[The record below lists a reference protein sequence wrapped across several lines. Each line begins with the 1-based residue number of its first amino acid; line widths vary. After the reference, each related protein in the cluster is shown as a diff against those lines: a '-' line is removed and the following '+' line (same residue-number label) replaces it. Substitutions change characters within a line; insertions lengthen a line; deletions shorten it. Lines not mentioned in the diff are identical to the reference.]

1 MKQTR
6 ILMGMPVTVEVV
18 DATAT
23 ASTLNSVYDYLQY
36 IDDKFSTYKA
46 DSEISQINQGLLTV
60 KRSSPDMQTVFELSE
75 QTRRETDGYFNIEQD
90 GYYDPSG
97 LVKGWAIF
105 NAAEILRKQGF
116 ENYYVDAGGD
126 VQLAGNNEHGQAWRI
141 GIRNPFNISQIV
153 KVLSLTNIGIATS
166 GNYIRGDHIYNPLG
180 NHEKV
185 SDIVSLTVIG
195 PNIYEADRFATAAY
209 AMGREGIQFISQL
222 DGFEGYMIDELGRAT
237 FTAGFDR
244 YTIHDKVH

>member
-18 DATAT
+18 DAWAT
-23 ASTLNSVYDYLQY
+23 TSTLDSVYDYFQY

-46 DSEISQINQGLLTV
+46 NSEISQINQGLLSV
-60 KRSSPDMQTVFELSE
+60 KRSSADMQTVFALSE
-75 QTRRETDGYFNIEQD
+75 QTRRETDGYFNIEHD

-126 VQLAGNNEHGQAWRI
+126 VQLAGNNEHEQAWRI
-141 GIRNPFNISQIV
+141 GIRNPFNIAQIV
-153 KVLSLTNIGIATS
+153 KVLSLTNLGIATS
-166 GNYIRGDHIYNPLG
+166 GSYIRGDHIYNPLG
-180 NHEKV
+180 NHETV
-185 SDIVSLTVIG
+185 SEIVSLTVIG
-195 PNIYEADRFATAAY
+195 SNVYEADRFATAAF

-222 DGFEGYMIDELGRAT
+222 DGFEGYMIDEFGLAT
-237 FTAGFDR
+237 FTTGFDR
-244 YTIHDKVH
+244 YIIHDKVR